1 MEASMYARIAAAV
14 VLVASTVPALAE
26 PMNAA
31 EARRFVIGK
40 LFSYTCFE
48 GTRGA
53 GRIFSD
59 GSVAGSIQLRGKGR
73 VHHVRLPP
81 NTLRVKGESVCA
93 SVKGLPFEP
102 CFNLDKTS
110 HASFRG
116 SIYGFNFAYCEFNR
130 RGRRI
135 DIASTKSR
143 AEPSSPPTDL
153 KLRTAIDAQR

>member
-1 MEASMYARIAAAV
+1 MYARIAAAV
-14 VLVASTVPALAE
+14 VLVASAVPALAE
-26 PMNAA
+26 PMNAS